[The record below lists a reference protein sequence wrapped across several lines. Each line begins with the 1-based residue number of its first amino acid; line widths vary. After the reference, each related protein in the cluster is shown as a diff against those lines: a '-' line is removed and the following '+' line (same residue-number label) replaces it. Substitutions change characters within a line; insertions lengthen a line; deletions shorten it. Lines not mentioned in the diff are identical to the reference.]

1 MPTLQDIAN
10 IAQCSKAT
18 VSLALSN
25 HPRISESTKSRIRK
39 VAIELGYLQ
48 TEPDNDDVVA
58 SKQTASRR
66 SIGVLYIAEDSH
78 KSIGQGFFRETLMSI
93 TQEASRS
100 NSNVVIIEVKS
111 VNGHITEDEL
121 CEKVY
126 NSGVDGVVVI
136 CFRKELHGFNTLI
149 DQQFP
154 IVFIGDH
161 TIADRDVKLHTV
173 MTNNHDGGKEATEY
187 LLGLGHSRIA
197 LVTSPTST
205 ERTNGYFSAMRTA
218 GHSVSDE
225 HTMIVSPPYEKND
238 GRLRMLEEQDF
249 TAIFATTS
257 LAGLMVLQHL
267 RVIGKQI
274 PDDLSLIVF
283 DDSESF
289 QIESPPITVMK
300 QDLES
305 LGTYAVKML
314 LDITDQ
320 LSPLPRR
327 VAISGRLI
335 ERASCR
341 PLHTS
346 YKAKR

>member
-25 HPRISESTKSRIRK
+25 HPRIAESTKARIRK
-39 VAIELGYLQ
+39 VAIELGYLPA
-48 TEPDNDDVVA
+48 EPDNDVA
-58 SKQTASRR
+58 SKPAASRR
-66 SIGVLYIAEDSH
+66 SIGVLYIGEDAQ
-78 KSIGQGFFRETLMSI
+78 KSIGQGFFRETLLSI
-93 TQEASRS
+93 IQEASRS
-100 NSNVVIIEVKS
+100 NCNVVMIEVNAS
-111 VNGHITEDEL
+111 NGQITEDEL
-121 CEKVY
+121 CEKIY
-126 NSGVDGVVVI
+126 NSGVEGAVVI

-154 IVFIGDH
+154 LVFVGDH

-173 MTNNHDGGKEATEY
+173 MTNNHDGGREATEY

-205 ERTNGYFSAMRTA
+205 ERINGYFSAMRTA
-218 GHSVSDE
+218 GHNVSDK
-225 HTMIVSPPYEKND
+225 HMMIVSPPYEKND
-238 GRLRMLEEQDF
+238 GRLRMLGEQEF
-249 TAIFATTS
+249 TAIFATSS

-267 RVIGKQI
+267 RFLGKQI
-274 PDDLSLIVF
+274 PDDISMIVF

-314 LDITDQ
+314 LDVVGEV
-320 LSPLPRR
+320 LPLPGR

-341 PLHTS
+341 SLHAPL
-346 YKAKR
+346 KVNR